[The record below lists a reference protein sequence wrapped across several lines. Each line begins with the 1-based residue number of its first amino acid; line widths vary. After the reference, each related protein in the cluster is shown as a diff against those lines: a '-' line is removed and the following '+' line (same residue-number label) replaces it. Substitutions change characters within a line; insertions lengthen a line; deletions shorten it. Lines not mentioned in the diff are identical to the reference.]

1 MYISILQS
9 LLLLLSSTTPIL
21 SQSASAKPTLG
32 YPSNIPSTV
41 SNASLSFGT
50 HYAVLNLDLTN
61 GLVGSINTTAAGKA
75 FINNTATW
83 IDAVHQ
89 QAPPPISIFTRVY
102 FSGPQRPEVGPTS
115 PLQKTVA
122 GLGNATE
129 SSPIGQIYPAFKP
142 LAGWDVQLPKTGY
155 YAGTGN
161 SLEQILSAQKIDT
174 VILVRTH
181 FPIRRNEWD
190 ENNKCPTS
198 NLNSLGSALQ
208 ASS

>member
-1 MYISILQS
+1 MLQT
-9 LLLLLSSTTPIL
+9 LLFLLSSTTPIL
-21 SQSASAKPTLG
+21 SQSASAKLTLG
-32 YPSNIPSTV
+32 YPSNVPSTV

-89 QAPPPISIFTRVY
+89 QTPPPISIFTRVY

-115 PLQKTVA
+115 PLQKAVA
-122 GLGNATE
+122 GLGNVTE

-174 VILVRTH
+174 VILVRTY
-181 FPIRRNEWD
+181 FISPFAE
-190 ENNKCPTS
+190 TS
-198 NLNSLGSALQ
+198 GMKMTSARHLI
-208 ASS
+208 

>member
-21 SQSASAKPTLG
+21 SQSASAKP
-32 YPSNIPSTV
+32 NIPSTV

-89 QAPPPISIFTRVY
+89 QTPPPISIFTRVY

-115 PLQKTVA
+115 PLQKAVA
-122 GLGNATE
+122 GLGNVTE

-174 VILVRTH
+174 VILVRTY
-181 FPIRRNEWD
+181 FISPFAE
-190 ENNKCPTS
+190 TS
-198 NLNSLGSALQ
+198 GMKMTSARHLI
-208 ASS
+208 